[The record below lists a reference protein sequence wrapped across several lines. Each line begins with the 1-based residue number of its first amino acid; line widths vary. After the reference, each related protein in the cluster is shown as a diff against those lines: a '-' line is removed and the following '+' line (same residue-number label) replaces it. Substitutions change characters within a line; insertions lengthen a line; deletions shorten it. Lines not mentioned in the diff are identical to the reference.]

1 MYCIKI
7 ALVSGTQSRSG
18 LRAKDDRV
26 GGIRSGAYCPSR
38 RPAGIN
44 SGRSLHKIYNGV
56 PEYSSPDP
64 QNIESYKSRKWLT
77 TRSSSPTGTDRTSI
91 RKWWEYA
98 IPTARVGF
106 HVYGLSLGGTPPYGP
121 PGGNGGS
128 GGGGG
133 GWGGGNSGDG
143 DPMKGFTY
151 LFAFSIFGSGLVAY
165 ARKSST
171 TSLLVSTGVAVLL
184 LISAS
189 LMGNP
194 TYKVGTL
201 LSLATCLS
209 LAGIMG
215 YRAKNSGKLFPAGA
229 VALISSLMSVG
240 YIVTLL

>member
-1 MYCIKI
+1 MC
-7 ALVSGTQSRSG
+7 ACR
-18 LRAKDDRV
+18 
-26 GGIRSGAYCPSR
+26 
-38 RPAGIN
+38 
-44 SGRSLHKIYNGV
+44 
-56 PEYSSPDP
+56 EY
-64 QNIESYKSRKWLT
+64 
-77 TRSSSPTGTDRTSI
+77 G
-91 RKWWEYA
+91 

-106 HVYGLSLGGTPPYGP
+106 HMYGLSLGGTPPYGP
-121 PGGNGGS
+121 PGGNGG
-128 GGGGG
+128 GGG
-133 GWGGGNSGDG
+133 GWGGDNSGDG

-229 VALISSLMSVG
+229 VALISSLMSIG

>member
-1 MYCIKI
+1 MC
-7 ALVSGTQSRSG
+7 ACR
-18 LRAKDDRV
+18 
-26 GGIRSGAYCPSR
+26 
-38 RPAGIN
+38 
-44 SGRSLHKIYNGV
+44 
-56 PEYSSPDP
+56 EY
-64 QNIESYKSRKWLT
+64 
-77 TRSSSPTGTDRTSI
+77 G
-91 RKWWEYA
+91 

-106 HVYGLSLGGTPPYGP
+106 HMYGLSLGGTPPYGP

-133 GWGGGNSGDG
+133 GWGGDNSGDG

-229 VALISSLMSVG
+229 VALISSLMSIG